1 MKEDDIK
8 NYIASYLPNW
18 TIKEGKLSLEI
29 KTQDWNE
36 SMAIANM
43 ISYLAEKFNHHPELF
58 ISYSRMKINLITY
71 SENAITD
78 KDLKLA
84 EKITNMLA
92 MDT

>member
-8 NYIASYLPNW
+8 NYIAFYLPNW
-18 TIKEGKLSLEI
+18 TIKDGKLSLEI

-92 MDT
+92 IDT